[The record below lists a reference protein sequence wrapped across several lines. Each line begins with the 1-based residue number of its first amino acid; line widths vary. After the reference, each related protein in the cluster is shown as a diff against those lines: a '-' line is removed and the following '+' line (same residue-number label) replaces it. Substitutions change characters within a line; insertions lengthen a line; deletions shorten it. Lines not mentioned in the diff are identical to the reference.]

1 MKDQHSKNN
10 LRSRNWE
17 HPDIYKYEETIA
29 LKIPGYHTM
38 YDMLERLLAAQC
50 GNQSSTNVL
59 IIGAGGGQEIIT
71 AGARHKNWHF
81 TGIDPSKRML
91 EIASRRIEEAGLQQQ
106 VTLLQT
112 GLDGFPPQG
121 PYDAATCMLVL
132 HFVKEREQKQQLLA
146 QIADHLKPGAPFF
159 LASINGAVGS
169 ESWSHMMK
177 AWQSHMLDQGI
188 SNTDWQKFEDS
199 IGVNSHPLP
208 SEEVELLLQKAG
220 FSTISRYFGSYLV
233 DAWFAFKNDRGNV

>member
-1 MKDQHSKNN
+1 MKEHNSKDK

-17 HPDIYKYEETIA
+17 HPDIYTYEETIA

-38 YDMLERLLAAQC
+38 YDMLERLLAARC
-50 GNQSSTNVL
+50 GNQSSANVL

-71 AGARHKNWHF
+71 LGARHKNWNF
-81 TGIDPSKRML
+81 TGIDPSECML
-91 EIASRRIEEAGLQQQ
+91 EVASQRIKEASLEQQA
-106 VTLLQT
+106 TLLHT
-112 GLDGFPPQG
+112 GLEGFPPHK

-132 HFVKEREQKQQLLA
+132 HFVKEREQKKQLLA

-169 ESWSHMMK
+169 EAWSHMMK
-177 AWQSHMLDQGI
+177 AWQCHMLDQGI
-188 SNTDWQKFEDS
+188 SNTDWQKFAES
-199 IGVNSHPLP
+199 IGVTSHLIP
-208 SEEVELLLQKAG
+208 SQEVELLLQEAG

-233 DAWFAFKNDRGNV
+233 DAWFAFKNDRGSA